1 MNEPQS
7 EEHLHLLQQEIIL
20 TGEAVETLKRDNRA
34 EIDALRL
41 EVEAL
46 QRCLR
51 HLHPDD
57 LSQIDRIRA
66 QVVQQ
71 VNPEAT

>member
-1 MNEPQS
+1 MNEPQI
-7 EEHLHLLQQEIIL
+7 EEQFHLVQQELTL
-20 TGEAVETLKRDNRA
+20 TGEAVETLKRDSRA

-41 EVEAL
+41 EVEVL

-51 HLHPDD
+51 HLHPDAQG
-57 LSQIDRIRA
+57 QIDRIREE
-66 QVVQQ
+66 VVQE

>member
-1 MNEPQS
+1 MNEAQS
-7 EEHLHLLQQEIIL
+7 EEQLHLLQQEIIL

-41 EVEAL
+41 EVEVL

-51 HLHPDD
+51 NLHPDEVG
-57 LSQIDRIRA
+57 QIDRIRTE
-66 QVVQQ
+66 VVRQ

>member
-1 MNEPQS
+1 MTEPQI
-7 EEHLHLLQQEIIL
+7 EEQFHLLQQELTL
-20 TGEAVETLKRDNRA
+20 TGDAVEALKRDNRA

-41 EVEAL
+41 EVEVL

-57 LSQIDRIRA
+57 LSEIDRIRVE
-66 QVVQQ
+66 VVEQ

>member
-1 MNEPQS
+1 MNEAQI
-7 EEHLHLLQQEIIL
+7 EEQFHLLQQEITL
-20 TGEAVETLKRDNRA
+20 TGEAMETLKRDHRA

-41 EVEAL
+41 EVEVL

-51 HLHPDD
+51 HLHPDERRE
-57 LSQIDRIRA
+57 IDRIRA
-66 QVVQQ
+66 EVIQQ